1 MNITNIEGINGK
13 TNCKHDSRMGTEA
26 GGKSEYNFKER
37 INNIKSPAEGL
48 DFISKYLIIKQLEN
62 QYPW

>member
-13 TNCKHDSRMGTEA
+13 KIANMTEGWAQRLEENQNIISR
-26 GGKSEYNFKER
+26 KEST
-37 INNIKSPAEGL
+37 ILNPAEGL